1 MNTLRNIFASRTL
14 NYIRQN
20 GQNALINITQPVDN
34 ATTNTT
40 LNSNGTNLKAD
51 NRPKEPLIIPK
62 SILDATIFNGKKF
75 TNTSNA
81 TGSISPTTLKNYRRM
96 ARKVD
101 IVYRC
106 KLCNTRN
113 IKQVSEAA
121 YTSGVVILQCDGCSV
136 NHLIIDN
143 LGWFANTKGK
153 TFDEVLAENSD
164 SVKII
169 KVNEKGDLI

>member
-1 MNTLRNIFASRTL
+1 MNTLRNIFTSRTI
-14 NYIRQN
+14 NYLRQN

-34 ATTNTT
+34 ATNAAP
-40 LNSNGTNLKAD
+40 LNQNGTNNKSE
-51 NRPKEPLIIPK
+51 NRPKEPLLIPK
-62 SILDATIFNGKKF
+62 TILDATVFTGKKF
-75 TNTSNA
+75 PTKTS
-81 TGSISPTTLKNYRRM
+81 TGSISPTTLKNYRRIS
-96 ARKVD
+96 RKVD

-164 SVKII
+164 SVKVI
-169 KVNEKGDLI
+169 KVNENGELI

>member
-1 MNTLRNIFASRTL
+1 MNTLRNIFTSRTL
-14 NYIRQN
+14 NYLRQN

-34 ATTNTT
+34 ATNAAP
-40 LNSNGTNLKAD
+40 LNPNGTNNKSE

-62 SILDATIFNGKKF
+62 SILDATIFTGKKF
-75 TNTSNA
+75 PAKTS
-81 TGSISPTTLKNYRRM
+81 TGSISPTTLRNVRRM
-96 ARKVD
+96 SRKVD

-113 IKQVSEAA
+113 VKQVSEAA

-164 SVKII
+164 SVKVI
-169 KVNEKGDLI
+169 KVNENGELI

>member
-1 MNTLRNIFASRTL
+1 MNTLRNIFTSRTI
-14 NYIRQN
+14 NYLRQN

-34 ATTNTT
+34 ATNAAP
-40 LNSNGTNLKAD
+40 LNQNGTNNKSEK
-51 NRPKEPLIIPK
+51 RPKEPLLIPRT
-62 SILDATIFNGKKF
+62 ILDATVFTGKKF
-75 TNTSNA
+75 PTKSS

-96 ARKVD
+96 TRKVD

-164 SVKII
+164 SVKVI
-169 KVNEKGDLI
+169 KVNENGELI

>member
-1 MNTLRNIFASRTL
+1 MNTLRNIFTSRTL
-14 NYIRQN
+14 NYLRQN
-20 GQNALINITQPVDN
+20 GQNALINLTQPVDN
-34 ATTNTT
+34 TAATPKLNT
-40 LNSNGTNLKAD
+40 NGTENKTG
-51 NRPKEPLIIPK
+51 NRPTEPLIIPK
-62 SILDATIFNGKKF
+62 SILDATIFTGKKF
-75 TNTSNA
+75 SNTSKS
-81 TGSISPTTLKNYRRM
+81 TGGISPTTLKNYRRM

-113 IKQVSEAA
+113 VKQVSEVA

-169 KVNEKGDLI
+169 KVNENGDLI